1 MGGSSPIKV
10 KAPPPQSSPYLSN
23 PCRPRKLETELERD
37 ILGRVG
43 YEGSNELVV
52 GDLSSSIT
60 ATAIRVNDAALG
72 YCMYGTNRLRLTR
85 GRRGRNVDDAT
96 IQDTRGREVAVA
108 NDVRP

>member
-43 YEGSNELVV
+43 YGGSNELVL
-52 GDLSSSIT
+52 GDLSSSIFYLI
-60 ATAIRVNDAALG
+60 ATVLCVYDADIL
-72 YCMYGTNRLRLTR
+72 LTIEQT
-85 GRRGRNVDDAT
+85 D
-96 IQDTRGREVAVA
+96 
-108 NDVRP
+108 